1 MTAFKDCFVIIYNVE
16 TSYSFKSIEISP
28 VYIDKEA
35 IGKQKCY
42 IHLKSRAFLFQKKKM
57 NKTSSSNQISSFFI
71 GSYAKYQYVSKLQM
85 QVYIISLIAIVKIC
99 SISCWFLDN
108 NYFKEHNFSV
118 HSIEI

>member
-35 IGKQKCY
+35 IGKQL
-42 IHLKSRAFLFQKKKM
+42 HLHLQSRVFLFQKKKM

-71 GSYAKYQYVSKLQM
+71 GSYAKYQYVSKLRM
-85 QVYIISLIAIVKIC
+85 QVYIIYLIAIVKIC
-99 SISCWFLDN
+99 CISC
-108 NYFKEHNFSV
+108 
-118 HSIEI
+118 

>member
-42 IHLKSRAFLFQKKKM
+42 LHLQSRVFLFQKKK
-57 NKTSSSNQISSFFI
+57 
-71 GSYAKYQYVSKLQM
+71 
-85 QVYIISLIAIVKIC
+85 
-99 SISCWFLDN
+99 
-108 NYFKEHNFSV
+108 
-118 HSIEI
+118 

>member
-42 IHLKSRAFLFQKKKM
+42 LHLQSRVFFCSRKK
-57 NKTSSSNQISSFFI
+57 N
-71 GSYAKYQYVSKLQM
+71 
-85 QVYIISLIAIVKIC
+85 
-99 SISCWFLDN
+99 
-108 NYFKEHNFSV
+108 E
-118 HSIEI
+118 

>member
-35 IGKQKCY
+35 IGKQKRY
-42 IHLKSRAFLFQKKKM
+42 LHLQSRVFLFQKKKM

-71 GSYAKYQYVSKLQM
+71 GSYAKYQYVSKLRM
-85 QVYIISLIAIVKIC
+85 QVYIIYLIAIVKIC
-99 SISCWFLDN
+99 CISC
-108 NYFKEHNFSV
+108 
-118 HSIEI
+118 